1 MASLSE
7 AFVKL
12 SEWNNRKTWLNVT
25 VIERG
30 KPEDKLYVRIGAV
43 DEEASL
49 IGVVGKKMH
58 SWANFDVGEA
68 EFSIESARL
77 VVSREDL
84 EWLIFEEADLG

>member
-1 MASLSE
+1 MASSSE
-7 AFVKL
+7 AFAKL
-12 SEWNNRKTWLNVT
+12 SQWSNDKTWLNVT

-30 KPEDKLYVRIGAV
+30 QPEDALYVRVAAV

-58 SWANFDVGEA
+58 SWGNFDVGQA

-77 VVSREDL
+77 TVSRDDL
-84 EWLIFEEADLG
+84 EWLIFEEAD